1 MLIGGLQQHKIF
13 SFLQCAQD
21 NNCKNAGS
29 TVPEITIFLL
39 NCVLDNNKKE
49 KWGFWIKSGDPVHAN
64 VRKITTPQNKI
75 KKEKMCRG

>member
-49 KWGFWIKSGDPVHAN
+49 KWGVLDQIRGPRT
-64 VRKITTPQNKI
+64 RKCAQNNNPTK
-75 KKEKMCRG
+75 